1 MSENYDQENTWWQK
15 LLLNGAVWK
24 IFIFSVLIVGFLFFI
39 VNKTTTTK
47 TKTKEEKVHLE
58 NGCDFDPT
66 KFCLDI
72 RSTAKEY
79 GIDLSVEKNVSQT
92 DWTDPNQNF
101 TQQTLDTVLDTDLL
115 LQSNGLTDKDKR
127 KVILDQLS
135 NEFRKDLLADKYTT
149 ENLNLSK
156 DSSKDFIKKYFQKSF
171 IPILNYQETIKNL
184 SFDKDIN
191 PKSRKEKIIS
201 ADEDLIKSLL
211 EIEHSY
217 GGANIAIKILNNLYH
232 TNLFLLSSDIE
243 NIKDDPFKYVTFG
256 GRDFLL
262 EVNADLN
269 KNFKDFYEYFLK
281 NGVVDF

>member
-1 MSENYDQENTWWQK
+1 MSENYNQENTWWQK

-39 VNKTTTTK
+39 INKTTTTK
-47 TKTKEEKVHLE
+47 TKTQEEKVHLE

-66 KFCLDI
+66 KFCLDLEG
-72 RSTAKEY
+72 TARKY
-79 GIDLSVEKNVSQT
+79 GIDLSPDDSSTET
-92 DWTDPNQNF
+92 DWEDLNQNF
-101 TQQTLDTVLDTDLL
+101 TKQALSTVFEADIL
-115 LQSNGLTDKDKR
+115 LQNEGVKDTDKR
-127 KVILDQLS
+127 KVILEKLS
-135 NEFRKDLLADKYTT
+135 NDFKKDLLSNKYTT

-171 IPILNYQETIKNL
+171 VPILNYKETIKNL
-184 SFDKDIN
+184 PFDKDIN

-201 ADEDLIKSLL
+201 ADEELIKSLL

-217 GGANIAIKILNNLYH
+217 GGANIATKILNNLYH
-232 TNLFLLSSDIE
+232 TNIFLLSSDE
-243 NIKDDPFKYVTFG
+243 NNVKDDPLKYLTFG